1 MSEPLSTDPKMHE
14 GTLNEDGRHCDGG
27 DCWCW
32 EDRYQVVTR
41 ENIED
46 LMLAV
51 NAFIHQKGWTPIG
64 GASPVFRSWEN
75 ERKGYTEC
83 DTLWA
88 QTMTRHL

>member
-1 MSEPLSTDPKMHE
+1 MSTETEMHE
-14 GTLNEDGRHCDGG
+14 GTLDEDGRHCRNH

-41 ENIED
+41 ETVDD

-51 NAFIHQKGWTPIG
+51 NAFIHQKGWKPL
-64 GASPVFRSWEN
+64 GAVTAVFRSWEN

-88 QTMTRHL
+88 QAMVRHV